1 MAVGFRKPQEFCG
14 GLETFSLPTRPTE
27 DRPLIVG
34 KYTSMDTA
42 RIQVKAGNGGNGCI
56 SFRREKFVPRG
67 GPDGGDGGNGGNVV
81 FVATLGMSTLIDL
94 RHNPRQVA
102 ENGGHGT
109 GKQKHGADGA
119 DRIIKVPAGT
129 IVRDQ
134 DTLEMLADL
143 TEPNQAVVV
152 ARGGIGGKGNAHFK
166 SSTFQAPRVAERGE
180 PGEEREI
187 SLEVKLIADV
197 GLLGYPNAGKST
209 LLARTSAATPKI
221 AAYPFTTLRPNLGVV
236 RIDREQNFILADI
249 PGLIEGAHKGAG
261 LGHQF
266 LRHIE
271 RTKMLIHVI
280 DLSATDGRDPI
291 EDYERLNQELG
302 HYNDLLT
309 KLPQI
314 IAVNKIDMPE
324 AKANLARVEGYFGQR
339 KIFPI
344 SAITGE
350 GVNLL
355 MQQAYRSLLYLEAR
369 AREEAET
376 TITFEHELPPEPA
389 ARFELT
395 KTADRFIISGAEPRR
410 AVLMTDMG
418 NEQALILLYRKL
430 KNMGVM
436 NALAREGAAEGDTVQ
451 IDEFEFTYSPRAMQS
466 N

>member
-1 MAVGFRKPQEFCG
+1 
-14 GLETFSLPTRPTE
+14 
-27 DRPLIVG
+27 
-34 KYTSMDTA
+34 MDTA
-42 RIQVKAGNGGNGCI
+42 KIQVKAGNGGNGCI

-67 GPDGGDGGNGGNVV
+67 GPDGGDGGHGGNIVL
-81 FVATLGMSTLIDL
+81 VATLGMSTLIDL

-102 ENGGHGT
+102 DNGGHGT
-109 GKQKHGADGA
+109 GKQRHGADGG

-143 TEPNQAVVV
+143 TESDQTVVV

-166 SSTFQAPRVAERGE
+166 SSTFQAPRVAEKGE

-197 GLLGYPNAGKST
+197 GLVGYPNAGKST

-221 AAYPFTTLRPNLGVV
+221 APYPFTTLRPNLGVV

-291 EDYERLNQELG
+291 EDYEQLNQELG
-302 HYNDLLT
+302 HYNPLLT

-324 AKANLARVEGYFGQR
+324 AQANLTRVQEYFDKR

-344 SAITGE
+344 SAVTGE
-350 GVNLL
+350 GVNAL
-355 MQQAYRSLLYLEAR
+355 MQQAYRSLQYLAAR
-369 AREEAET
+369 AREETAT

-389 ARFELT
+389 ARFELV
-395 KTADRFIISGAEPRR
+395 KTEEGFSVSGAEPRR

-436 NALAREGAAEGDTVQ
+436 NALARAGAVEGDTVE
-451 IDEFEFTYSPRAMQS
+451 IDEFEFTYSPRAMRS
-466 N
+466 D

>member
-1 MAVGFRKPQEFCG
+1 
-14 GLETFSLPTRPTE
+14 
-27 DRPLIVG
+27 
-34 KYTSMDTA
+34 MDTA

-67 GPDGGDGGNGGNVV
+67 GPDGGDGGNGGNVTLI
-81 FVATLGMSTLIDL
+81 ATLGMSTLIDL
-94 RHNPRQVA
+94 HHNPRQVA

-109 GKQKHGADGA
+109 GKQRDGADGT
-119 DRIIKVPAGT
+119 DCVVKVPAGT
-129 IVRDQ
+129 LVRDL
-134 DTLEMLADL
+134 DTTELLADL
-143 TEPNQAVVV
+143 TAPDESVVV
-152 ARGGIGGKGNAHFK
+152 ARGGIGGKGNARFK
-166 SSTFQAPRVAERGE
+166 SSTFQAPRVAEKGE

-187 SLEVKLIADV
+187 SLEIKLIADI
-197 GLLGYPNAGKST
+197 GLVGYPNAGKST

-236 RIDREQNFILADI
+236 RINREQNFVLADI

-291 EDYERLNQELG
+291 KDYEQLNLELG
-302 HYNDLLT
+302 HYNELLT

-314 IAVNKIDMPE
+314 IALNKIDMPE
-324 AKANLARVEGYFGQR
+324 AEANLERVQAYFGKR
-339 KIFPI
+339 KVFSI
-344 SAITGE
+344 SAITGA
-350 GVNLL
+350 GVNQL
-355 MQQAYRSLLYLEAR
+355 MQQAYRSLQYLEAS
-369 AREEAET
+369 ARKEAET
-376 TITFEHELPPEPA
+376 TITLAQELPPEPS
-389 ARFELT
+389 ARFELIET
-395 KTADRFIISGAEPRR
+395 EEGFVVTGAEPRR
-410 AVLMTDMG
+410 AVLMTDME

-436 NALAREGAAEGDTVQ
+436 NALARAGAVEGDTVQ
-451 IDEFEFTYSPRAMQS
+451 IDEFAFNYSPKAMQS

>member
-1 MAVGFRKPQEFCG
+1 
-14 GLETFSLPTRPTE
+14 
-27 DRPLIVG
+27 
-34 KYTSMDTA
+34 MDTA

-81 FVATLGMSTLIDL
+81 LIATLGMSTLIDL
-94 RHNPRQVA
+94 HHNPRQVA
-102 ENGGHGT
+102 DNGGHGT
-109 GKQKHGADGA
+109 GKQRDGADGV
-119 DRIIKVPAGT
+119 DCVVKVPAGT
-129 IVRDQ
+129 IIRDFN
-134 DTLEMLADL
+134 TSELLADL
-143 TEPNQAVVV
+143 TAPDQSVVV
-152 ARGGIGGKGNAHFK
+152 ASGGIGGKGNARFK
-166 SSTFQAPRVAERGE
+166 SSTFQAPRVAEKGE

-187 SLEVKLIADV
+187 SLEVKLIADI
-197 GLLGYPNAGKST
+197 GLVGYPNAGKST

-236 RIDREQNFILADI
+236 RINREQNFVLADI

-291 EDYERLNQELG
+291 KDYEQLNLELG
-302 HYNDLLT
+302 HYNALLT

-324 AKANLARVEGYFGQR
+324 AKANLTRVEEYFGNR

-344 SAITGE
+344 SAITGD
-350 GVNLL
+350 GVNSL
-355 MQQAYRSLLYLEAR
+355 MQQAYRSLQYLETR
-369 AREEAET
+369 ARQEAET
-376 TITFEHELPPEPA
+376 TITLEQELPPEPS
-389 ARFELT
+389 ARFELIET
-395 KTADRFIISGAEPRR
+395 EEGFLVTGAEPRR
-410 AVLMTDMG
+410 AVLMTDME

-436 NALAREGAAEGDTVQ
+436 NALARAGAVEGDTVQ
-451 IDEFEFTYSPRAMQS
+451 IDEFEFTYSPKAMQS

>member
-1 MAVGFRKPQEFCG
+1 
-14 GLETFSLPTRPTE
+14 
-27 DRPLIVG
+27 
-34 KYTSMDTA
+34 
-42 RIQVKAGNGGNGCI
+42 
-56 SFRREKFVPRG
+56 
-67 GPDGGDGGNGGNVV
+67 
-81 FVATLGMSTLIDL
+81 MSTLIDL

-102 ENGGHGT
+102 ENGGHGA
-109 GKQKHGADGA
+109 GKQRVGADGV

-143 TEPNQAVVV
+143 TAPDQAVVV

-180 PGEEREI
+180 PGEGREI
-187 SLEVKLIADV
+187 SLEIKLIADV
-197 GLLGYPNAGKST
+197 GLVGYPNAGKST

-221 AAYPFTTLRPNLGVV
+221 APYPFTTLRPNLGVV

-266 LRHIE
+266 LRHVE

-291 EDYERLNQELG
+291 ENYEQLNQELG
-302 HYNDLLT
+302 HYNALLT

-324 AKANLARVEGYFGQR
+324 AKANLRRVQEYFGKL

-344 SAITGE
+344 SAVTGE
-350 GVNLL
+350 GVNPL
-355 MQQAYRSLLYLEAR
+355 MQQAYRSLQYLEAR

-376 TITFEHELPPEPA
+376 TITFEHELPPEPP
-389 ARFELT
+389 ARFELV
-395 KTADRFIISGAEPRR
+395 RIEEVFVVSGAEPRR
-410 AVLMTDMG
+410 AVLMTNMDS
-418 NEQALILLYRKL
+418 EQGVILLYRKL
-430 KNMGVM
+430 KNMGVI
-436 NALAREGAAEGDTVQ
+436 NALAREGAVEGDTVQ

-466 N
+466 S

>member
-1 MAVGFRKPQEFCG
+1 
-14 GLETFSLPTRPTE
+14 
-27 DRPLIVG
+27 
-34 KYTSMDTA
+34 MDTA

-56 SFRREKFVPRG
+56 SFRREKYVPRG
-67 GPDGGDGGNGGNVV
+67 GPDGGDGGAGGNVV
-81 FVATLGMSTLIDL
+81 LTATLGMSTLIDL

-109 GKQKHGADGA
+109 GKQRDGADGT
-119 DRIIKVPAGT
+119 DRVIKVPAGT
-129 IVRDQ
+129 IVRDL
-134 DTLEMLADL
+134 DTAELLADL
-143 TEPNQAVVV
+143 TEPDETVVV
-152 ARGGIGGKGNAHFK
+152 ARGGIGGKGNARFK
-166 SSTFQAPRVAERGE
+166 TSTFQAPRVAEKGE

-187 SLEVKLIADV
+187 SLEVKLIADI
-197 GLLGYPNAGKST
+197 GLVGYPNAGKST

-236 RIDREQNFILADI
+236 RINREQNFVLADI

-291 EDYERLNQELG
+291 EDYEQLNRELG
-302 HYNDLLT
+302 HYNELLT

-314 IAVNKIDMPE
+314 IALNKIDMPE
-324 AKANLARVEGYFGQR
+324 AEANLERVQTYFSKR
-339 KIFPI
+339 KVFPI
-344 SAITGE
+344 SAVTGE
-350 GVNLL
+350 GVNSL
-355 MQQAYRSLLYLEAR
+355 MQQAYRSLQYLEVR

-376 TITFEHELPPEPA
+376 TIVFEQEFPPEPRE
-389 ARFELT
+389 RFKLSET
-395 KTADRFIISGAEPRR
+395 KEGFIVSGAEPRR
-410 AVLMTDMG
+410 AVLMTDME

-430 KNMGVM
+430 KKMGVI
-436 NALAREGAAEGDTVQ
+436 NALERAGAVEGDTIQ

-466 N
+466 G

>member
-1 MAVGFRKPQEFCG
+1 
-14 GLETFSLPTRPTE
+14 
-27 DRPLIVG
+27 
-34 KYTSMDTA
+34 MDTA

-67 GPDGGDGGNGGNVV
+67 GPDGGDGGNGGNVILT
-81 FVATLGMSTLIDL
+81 ATLGMSTLIDL
-94 RHNPRQVA
+94 HHNPRQVA

-109 GKQKHGADGA
+109 GKQRNGADGV
-119 DRIIKVPAGT
+119 DCVVKVPAGT
-129 IVRDQ
+129 IVRDY
-134 DTLEMLADL
+134 DTTETLADL
-143 TEPNQAVVV
+143 TAPNQTVVV
-152 ARGGIGGKGNAHFK
+152 ARGGIGGKGNARFK
-166 SSTFQAPRVAERGE
+166 SSTFQAPRVAEKGE

-187 SLEVKLIADV
+187 SLEIKLIADV
-197 GLLGYPNAGKST
+197 GLVGYPNAGKST

-236 RIDREQNFILADI
+236 RINREQNFVLADI

-291 EDYERLNQELG
+291 KDYEQLNLELG
-302 HYNDLLT
+302 HYNELLT

-314 IAVNKIDMPE
+314 IALNKIDMPE
-324 AKANLARVEGYFGQR
+324 AEANLARLQAYFGKR

-344 SAITGE
+344 SAITGD
-350 GVNLL
+350 GVNAL
-355 MQQAYRSLLYLEAR
+355 MQQAYRSLQHLEAR
-369 AREEAET
+369 TRKEAET
-376 TITFEHELPPEPA
+376 TIILEQELPPEPS
-389 ARFELT
+389 ARFELVET
-395 KTADRFIISGAEPRR
+395 EEGFAVTGAEPRR
-410 AVLMTDMG
+410 AVLMTDME
-418 NEQALILLYRKL
+418 NEQALVLLYRKL

-436 NALAREGAAEGDTVQ
+436 NALARAGAVEGDTVQ
-451 IDEFEFTYSPRAMQS
+451 IDEFEFTYSPKAMQS

>member
-1 MAVGFRKPQEFCG
+1 
-14 GLETFSLPTRPTE
+14 
-27 DRPLIVG
+27 
-34 KYTSMDTA
+34 MDTA

-67 GPDGGDGGNGGNVV
+67 GPDGGDGGNGGNVMLI
-81 FVATLGMSTLIDL
+81 ATLGMSTLIDL
-94 RHNPRQVA
+94 HHNPRQVA
-102 ENGGHGT
+102 ENGGHGI
-109 GKQKHGADGA
+109 GKKRDGADGV
-119 DRIIKVPAGT
+119 DCVVKVPAGT
-129 IVRDQ
+129 IVRDIE
-134 DTLEMLADL
+134 TAELLADL
-143 TEPNQAVVV
+143 TAPDESVVV
-152 ARGGIGGKGNAHFK
+152 ARGGIGGKGNSRFK
-166 SSTFQAPRVAERGE
+166 SSTFQAPRVAEKGE

-197 GLLGYPNAGKST
+197 GLVGYPNAGKST

-236 RIDREQNFILADI
+236 RINREQNFVLADI
-249 PGLIEGAHKGAG
+249 PGLIEGAHQGAG

-291 EDYERLNQELG
+291 QDYEQLNIELG

-324 AKANLARVEGYFGQR
+324 AKANLTRVQEYFGNR

-344 SAITGE
+344 SAITGD
-350 GVNLL
+350 GVNRL
-355 MQQAYRSLLYLEAR
+355 MQQAYRSLQHLEAR
-369 AREEAET
+369 ARKEAET
-376 TITFEHELPPEPA
+376 TIRLESELPPEPA
-389 ARFELT
+389 ARFELVET
-395 KTADRFIISGAEPRR
+395 EEGFAVTGAEPRR
-410 AVLMTDMG
+410 AVLMTDME

-436 NALAREGAAEGDTVQ
+436 NALARAGAVEGDTVQ
-451 IDEFEFTYSPRAMQS
+451 IDEFEFTYSPKAMQS
-466 N
+466 S

>member
-1 MAVGFRKPQEFCG
+1 
-14 GLETFSLPTRPTE
+14 
-27 DRPLIVG
+27 
-34 KYTSMDTA
+34 MDTA
-42 RIQVKAGNGGNGCI
+42 RIQVKAGDGGNGCI

-67 GPDGGDGGNGGNVV
+67 GPDGGDGGNGGNIVL
-81 FVATLGMSTLIDL
+81 VATLGMSTLIDL

-102 ENGGHGT
+102 DNGGHGT
-109 GKQKHGADGA
+109 GKQRYGADGA

-129 IVRDQ
+129 IVRDH

-143 TEPNQAVVV
+143 TEPDETVVV

-166 SSTFQAPRVAERGE
+166 SSTFRSPRVAERGE
-180 PGEEREI
+180 PGEGREI
-187 SLEVKLIADV
+187 SLEIKLIADV
-197 GLLGYPNAGKST
+197 GLVGYPNAGKST

-221 AAYPFTTLRPNLGVV
+221 ASYPFTTLRPNLGVV
-236 RIDREQNFILADI
+236 RIDREQDFILADI

-271 RTKMLIHVI
+271 RTKMLIHVV

-291 EDYERLNQELG
+291 EDYEQLNRELG
-302 HYNDLLT
+302 HYNALLT

-324 AKANLARVEGYFGQR
+324 AKANLRRVQEYFGKL

-344 SAITGE
+344 SAVTGE
-350 GVNLL
+350 GVNPL
-355 MQQAYRSLLYLEAR
+355 MQQAYRSLQYLEAR

-376 TITFEHELPPEPA
+376 TITFEHELPPEPP
-389 ARFELT
+389 ARFELV
-395 KTADRFIISGAEPRR
+395 RIEEVFVVSGAEPRR
-410 AVLMTDMG
+410 AVLMTNMDS
-418 NEQALILLYRKL
+418 EQGVILLYRKL
-430 KNMGVM
+430 KNMGVI
-436 NALAREGAAEGDTVQ
+436 NALAREGAVEGDTVQ

-466 N
+466 S

>member
-1 MAVGFRKPQEFCG
+1 
-14 GLETFSLPTRPTE
+14 
-27 DRPLIVG
+27 
-34 KYTSMDTA
+34 MDTA

-81 FVATLGMSTLIDL
+81 LIATLGMSTLIDL
-94 RHNPRQVA
+94 HHNPRQVA
-102 ENGGHGT
+102 DNGGHGT
-109 GKQKHGADGA
+109 GKQRDGADGV
-119 DRIIKVPAGT
+119 DCVVKVPAGT
-129 IVRDQ
+129 IIRDFN
-134 DTLEMLADL
+134 TSELLADL
-143 TEPNQAVVV
+143 TAPDQSVVV
-152 ARGGIGGKGNAHFK
+152 ARGGIGGKGNARFK
-166 SSTFQAPRVAERGE
+166 SSTFQAPRVAEKGE

-187 SLEVKLIADV
+187 SLEVKLIADI
-197 GLLGYPNAGKST
+197 GLVGYPNAGKST

-236 RIDREQNFILADI
+236 RINREQNFVLADI

-291 EDYERLNQELG
+291 KDYEQLNLELG
-302 HYNDLLT
+302 HYNALLT

-324 AKANLARVEGYFGQR
+324 AKANLTRVEEYFGNR

-344 SAITGE
+344 SAITGD
-350 GVNLL
+350 GVNSL
-355 MQQAYRSLLYLEAR
+355 MQQAYRSLQYLETR
-369 AREEAET
+369 ARKEAET
-376 TITFEHELPPEPA
+376 TITLEQELPPEPS
-389 ARFELT
+389 ARFELIET
-395 KTADRFIISGAEPRR
+395 EEGFLVTGAEPRR
-410 AVLMTDMG
+410 AVLMTDME

-436 NALAREGAAEGDTVQ
+436 NALARAGAVEGDIVQ
-451 IDEFEFTYSPRAMQS
+451 IDEFEFTYSPKAMQS

>member
-1 MAVGFRKPQEFCG
+1 
-14 GLETFSLPTRPTE
+14 
-27 DRPLIVG
+27 
-34 KYTSMDTA
+34 MDTA

-67 GPDGGDGGNGGNVV
+67 GPDGGDGGKGGNVV
-81 FVATLGMSTLIDL
+81 FIATLGMSTLIDL
-94 RHNPRQVA
+94 HHNPRQVA

-109 GKQKHGADGA
+109 GKKRDGADGA
-119 DRIIKVPAGT
+119 DCVVKVPAGT
-129 IVRDQ
+129 IVRDLN
-134 DTLEMLADL
+134 TAALLADL
-143 TEPNQAVVV
+143 TVPDESVVV
-152 ARGGIGGKGNAHFK
+152 ARGGIGGKGNARFK
-166 SSTFQAPRVAERGE
+166 SSTFQAPRVAEKGE

-197 GLLGYPNAGKST
+197 GLVGYPNAGKST

-236 RIDREQNFILADI
+236 RINREQNFILADI
-249 PGLIEGAHKGAG
+249 PGLIEGAHQGAG

-291 EDYERLNQELG
+291 KDYEQLNIELG
-302 HYNDLLT
+302 HYNELLT

-314 IAVNKIDMPE
+314 IALNKTDIPE
-324 AKANLARVEGYFGQR
+324 AKANLTRLREYFGNR

-350 GVNLL
+350 GVPPL
-355 MQQAYRSLLYLEAR
+355 MRQAYRSLQYLAAR
-369 AREEAET
+369 ARKEAET
-376 TITFEHELPPEPA
+376 AIILEQEQPPEPS
-389 ARFELT
+389 ARFELIET
-395 KTADRFIISGAEPRR
+395 EDGFVVTGAEPRR
-410 AVLMTDMG
+410 AVLMTDME

-436 NALAREGAAEGDTVQ
+436 NALTRAGAEEGDTVQ
-451 IDEFEFTYSPRAMQS
+451 IDEFEFTYSPKSMQS

>member
-1 MAVGFRKPQEFCG
+1 
-14 GLETFSLPTRPTE
+14 
-27 DRPLIVG
+27 
-34 KYTSMDTA
+34 MDTA

-81 FVATLGMSTLIDL
+81 LVATLGMSTLIDL

-143 TEPNQAVVV
+143 TEPDQGVIV

-166 SSTFQAPRVAERGE
+166 SSTFQAPRVAEKGE

-221 AAYPFTTLRPNLGVV
+221 APYPFTTLRPNLGVV

-291 EDYERLNQELG
+291 EDYEQLNQELG
-302 HYNDLLT
+302 HYNELLT

-324 AKANLARVEGYFGQR
+324 AKANLTRVQEYFGQR

-344 SAITGE
+344 SAVTGE

-355 MQQAYRSLLYLEAR
+355 MQQAYRSLQYLETR
-369 AREEAET
+369 AQRGS
-376 TITFEHELPPEPA
+376 
-389 ARFELT
+389 RN
-395 KTADRFIISGAEPRR
+395 DDY
-410 AVLMTDMG
+410 V
-418 NEQALILLYRKL
+418 
-430 KNMGVM
+430 
-436 NALAREGAAEGDTVQ
+436 
-451 IDEFEFTYSPRAMQS
+451 
-466 N
+466 

>member
-1 MAVGFRKPQEFCG
+1 
-14 GLETFSLPTRPTE
+14 
-27 DRPLIVG
+27 
-34 KYTSMDTA
+34 MDTA

-67 GPDGGDGGNGGNVV
+67 GPDGGDGGNGGNVILT
-81 FVATLGMSTLIDL
+81 ATLGMSTLIDL
-94 RHNPRQVA
+94 HHNPRQVA
-102 ENGGHGT
+102 GNGGHGT
-109 GKQKHGADGA
+109 GKQRDGADGA
-119 DRIIKVPAGT
+119 DCIVKVPAGT
-129 IVRDQ
+129 IVRDF
-134 DTLEMLADL
+134 DTAEQLADL
-143 TEPNQAVVV
+143 TEPNQSVVV
-152 ARGGIGGKGNAHFK
+152 ARGGIGGKGNARFK
-166 SSTFQAPRVAERGE
+166 SSTFQAPRVAEKGE

-187 SLEVKLIADV
+187 SLEIKLIADI
-197 GLLGYPNAGKST
+197 GLVGYPNAGKST

-236 RIDREQNFILADI
+236 RINREQNFVLADI

-291 EDYERLNQELG
+291 ENYEQLNLELD
-302 HYNDLLT
+302 HYDALLT

-324 AKANLARVEGYFGQR
+324 AQAYLTRVQEYFGNR

-344 SAITGE
+344 SAITGD
-350 GVNLL
+350 GVNPL
-355 MQQAYRSLLYLEAR
+355 MQQAYRSLQYLETR
-369 AREEAET
+369 ARKEAET
-376 TITFEHELPPEPA
+376 TITLEQELPPEPS
-389 ARFELT
+389 ARFELIET
-395 KTADRFIISGAEPRR
+395 EEGFLVTGAEPRR
-410 AVLMTDMG
+410 AVLMTDME

-436 NALAREGAAEGDTVQ
+436 NALARAGAVEGDTVQ
-451 IDEFEFTYSPRAMQS
+451 IDEFEFTYSPKAMQS